1 MSQSRTH
8 VRRSASEW
16 NAILARYETSDQSQ
30 RDFCR
35 SEGVALASFLRW
47 RRRLGA
53 QAVTT
58 STPISRSSGDEDFIE
73 LTHGAAESPW
83 SIEIELPGVCILRFR
98 S

>member
-1 MSQSRTH
+1 MSQPRTH

-16 NAILARYETSDQSQ
+16 KAILARYEISHQSQ

-58 STPISRSSGDEDFIE
+58 PTAVSRSSGHEDFVE
-73 LTHGAAESPW
+73 LTHRAAETPW
-83 SIEIELPGVCILRFR
+83 SIELELPGGCILRIR